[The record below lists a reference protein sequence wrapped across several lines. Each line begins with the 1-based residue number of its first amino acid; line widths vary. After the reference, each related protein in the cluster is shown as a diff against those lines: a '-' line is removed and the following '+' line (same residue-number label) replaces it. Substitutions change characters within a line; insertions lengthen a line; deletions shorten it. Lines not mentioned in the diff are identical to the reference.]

1 MTFTP
6 NVMVA
11 AQTTGWNRARYRDD
25 SAPEK
30 VVLTPT
36 WLVDRIRTEVF
47 GGVIDL
53 DPATTPGNPCGAT
66 RFVALP
72 QDGLAVEWRGN
83 VFVNPPWGDR
93 AAPKWIEK
101 AVRAASAGAR
111 VVLLAPT
118 RTDTRWFHRAL
129 EESDE
134 LLVFKKRL
142 DFTAGTERRV
152 RGAFGALF
160 ASGLFAF
167 NASLCSLNDVGMV
180 LSKAE
185 Y

>member
-1 MTFTP
+1 MNSKNAT
-6 NVMVA
+6 VVS
-11 AQTTGWNRARYRDD
+11 QTAGWNRARYRDD

-30 VVLTPT
+30 VVLTPA

-47 GGVIDL
+47 GGTIDL
-53 DPATTPGNPCGAT
+53 DPATTPANPCRAL
-66 RFVALP
+66 RFIALP
-72 QDGLAVEWRGN
+72 EDGLAAEWRGN

-93 AAPKWIEK
+93 AAPQWIEK
-101 AVRAASAGAR
+101 AVRAASNGAR
-111 VVLLAPT
+111 VVMLAPT

-142 DFTAGTERRV
+142 DFTAGTERRI

-167 NASLCSLNDVGMV
+167 NTSLKRLSDIGVV
-180 LSKAE
+180 LTK
-185 Y
+185 